1 MREIGNAQLQV
12 LKTKQELR
20 LAEVLRSKNHF
31 NERLPYDIDKE
42 NSEID
47 RVFTSNHFQMNSD
60 EDSQEIIIVC
70 QNDDETMQK
79 FDEYASSDGGSF
91 AEATVR

>member
-1 MREIGNAQLQV
+1 
-12 LKTKQELR
+12 
-20 LAEVLRSKNHF
+20 
-31 NERLPYDIDKE
+31 
-42 NSEID
+42 
-47 RVFTSNHFQMNSD
+47 MNSD

-79 FDEYASSDGGSF
+79 FDEYASSDDGSF